1 MVGVEKNKGLIRK
14 FFYKILLL
22 LIILLKISLGGWMF
36 DEKIECVEKLL
47 KPSKKVLKL
56 GKEINYFPFEKRVSL
71 WNEIMENYESYLDGS
86 CGSFLSDV
94 DMHIRSQF
102 EMSLL
107 ILALSFKLNNE
118 DFKSAGRFNDRE
130 MEIYEKISR
139 YDVFEILDTKDI
151 KKKIVSKDKE
161 ILGLFEDYYVYM
173 DKWVEEVLEDPSL
186 KLPLRYYLKNKWEK
200 YKEKINKAV
209 SELIA
214 EIDWFGTLISEWK
227 REAESKAEEM
237 VEKVKDEMKKV
248 VEEEKKKIEIKERE
262 ILEKENKIRS
272 ILEELKGIKEKV
284 EKGSR
289 FVKVDEA
296 KQYELNFIGRIERKL
311 ENEVKIF
318 GKKFKVKE
326 IKESKGVN
334 SLRFEGFDGD
344 VRNLPENRYI
354 EAKLVEKKWF
364 GKKKRYILKALFVS
378 RVERYA
384 KYGFD
389 TDPLEL
395 KDINVHIIEER
406 DRAKEEGCT
415 RVLCLAS
422 PTGFED
428 TVKEHIS
435 GDEFHKNFL
444 SKYLSICL
452 LDLETGKLIYNPHDE
467 VAREFAKIC
476 EIEIDKEKIARV
488 EKCICNMMEGKEW
501 ITLEDVL
508 NCGEGSIVKTAFY
521 NVAEKNGWKVKFVE
535 GVGLVLMR

>member
-1 MVGVEKNKGLIRK
+1 
-14 FFYKILLL
+14 
-22 LIILLKISLGGWMF
+22 
-36 DEKIECVEKLL
+36 
-47 KPSKKVLKL
+47 
-56 GKEINYFPFEKRVSL
+56 
-71 WNEIMENYESYLDGS
+71 
-86 CGSFLSDV
+86 
-94 DMHIRSQF
+94 
-102 EMSLL
+102 
-107 ILALSFKLNNE
+107 
-118 DFKSAGRFNDRE
+118 
-130 MEIYEKISR
+130 
-139 YDVFEILDTKDI
+139 
-151 KKKIVSKDKE
+151 
-161 ILGLFEDYYVYM
+161 
-173 DKWVEEVLEDPSL
+173 
-186 KLPLRYYLKNKWEK
+186 
-200 YKEKINKAV
+200 
-209 SELIA
+209 
-214 EIDWFGTLISEWK
+214 
-227 REAESKAEEM
+227 
-237 VEKVKDEMKKV
+237 
-248 VEEEKKKIEIKERE
+248 
-262 ILEKENKIRS
+262 
-272 ILEELKGIKEKV
+272 
-284 EKGSR
+284 
-289 FVKVDEA
+289 
-296 KQYELNFIGRIERKL
+296 
-311 ENEVKIF
+311 
-318 GKKFKVKE
+318 
-326 IKESKGVN
+326 
-334 SLRFEGFDGD
+334 
-344 VRNLPENRYI
+344 
-354 EAKLVEKKWF
+354 VEKKWF

-395 KDINVHIIEER
+395 KDINIHIIEER

-467 VAREFAKIC
+467 VAKEFAKIC